1 VRRDQVLRAEQRRM
15 ALLALIASAWV
26 LGAALLG
33 GPEALGY
40 LAPTLVLVGLLV
52 LGRYP
57 GERALARR
65 AARPRALRPAPLLAP
80 ARARRILPRG
90 GVLLASGLAGRAPP
104 LPVG

>member
-1 VRRDQVLRAEQRRM
+1 MTRDRVLRAEQRRM

-33 GPEALGY
+33 GPEAIGY
-40 LAPTLVLVGLLV
+40 FAPTLALVGLLV

-57 GERALARR
+57 GEHALARR
-65 AARPRALRPAPLLAP
+65 AIRPRALRPRPLAP
-80 ARARRILPRG
+80 PSRVRRILPRG

-104 LPVG
+104 LLVG